1 MPATMPDLLVSQDLT
16 MDTIPPSAVLTGIA
30 PATLTTAGG
39 AITIIGSNFSSG
51 TVVTVGGQPYA
62 NVTMVSATRITCIA
76 PARPGMWALRDP
88 A

>member
-1 MPATMPDLLVSQDLT
+1 MPDLLVSQDLT

-51 TVVTVGGQPYA
+51 L
-62 NVTMVSATRITCIA
+62 
-76 PARPGMWALRDP
+76 W
-88 A
+88 